1 MVTLR
6 IFLKKVRIF
15 LLKMSYFS
23 IKHLL
28 SIAISLLLLID
39 SPMLFIFLLP
49 VIMLFLYYVIRIT
62 RIEALIYFFIIFSFW
77 FFAFIYYSHL
87 LILDCQL
94 NPNTWYT
101 LNRCNL
107 ASFLQLTVDT
117 PSIFRP
123 LFVETVVIYEI
134 LFTSIGLTAHL
145 YFYY

>member
-6 IFLKKVRIF
+6 ILLKKVQIF
-15 LLKMSYFS
+15 LLKMFYFNM
-23 IKHLL
+23 KHLI
-28 SIAISLLLLID
+28 SIVISLLLLMC

-49 VIMLFLYYVIRIT
+49 VIMLFLYYVIKIT
-62 RIEALIYFFIIFSFW
+62 KTEALIYFFIIFSVW

-87 LILDCQL
+87 LILNCHL

-107 ASFLQLTVDT
+107 ASFLLLTVDT

-134 LFTSIGLTAHL
+134 LFTSIGLAAHL